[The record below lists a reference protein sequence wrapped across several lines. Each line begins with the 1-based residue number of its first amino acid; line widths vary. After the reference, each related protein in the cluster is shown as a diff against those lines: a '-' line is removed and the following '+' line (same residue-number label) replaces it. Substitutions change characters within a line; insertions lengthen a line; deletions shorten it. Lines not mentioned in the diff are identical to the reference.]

1 MTRFA
6 PTRPLCS
13 EGSHTAKKGSP
24 MNAILR
30 HLRHILR
37 STTGAIDLASIM
49 VAVIVIGIVSG
60 VILATTV
67 AVVPWAQDN
76 AARVSI

>member
-1 MTRFA
+1 
-6 PTRPLCS
+6 
-13 EGSHTAKKGSP
+13 